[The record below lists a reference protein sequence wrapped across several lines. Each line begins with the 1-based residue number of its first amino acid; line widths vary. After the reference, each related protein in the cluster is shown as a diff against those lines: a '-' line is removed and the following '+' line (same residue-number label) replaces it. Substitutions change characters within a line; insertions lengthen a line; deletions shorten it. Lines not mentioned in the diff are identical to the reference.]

1 MAFFGLRFD
10 FRNPG
15 FAGTTM
21 SERYRTALDMAEW
34 ADDLGA
40 VAVILS
46 EHHGSDDG
54 YLPSPLPLAAAV
66 AARTSN
72 IRINL
77 AALVASFHDPL
88 RLAEDIAV
96 VDLISEGRLDLIIT
110 NGYVGDEFTMFDQP
124 IGSRA
129 QRTTELVSV
138 LRQAWTGEPFAY
150 RGRTVTV
157 TPRPHQDGGPK
168 ISLGG
173 STEPAA
179 RRAARIGDGFMPSTP
194 AVWEFYR
201 DEVIRLGR
209 PDPGPHPGGST
220 EFVHLASDPEEGW
233 ERIAPH
239 AMHEVNAYGA
249 WMAAAGLGESGGYVP
264 VGDADTLRATG
275 QYRVLT
281 PDQMVA
287 ELTEQGPFAFVAFHP
302 LMGGIPPELAWDSLH
317 LFEHE
322 VLPRL

>member
-1 MAFFGLRFD
+1 MAMFGLRFD
-10 FRNPG
+10 FRNPS

-21 SERYRTALDMAEW
+21 AERYRAALDMAEW
-34 ADDLGA
+34 ADRLGA
-40 VAVILS
+40 VALILS

-66 AARTSN
+66 AARTAN

-96 VDLISEGRLDLIIT
+96 VDLISEGRLDVTIT
-110 NGYVGDEFTMFDQP
+110 NGYVSDEFTMFGQP
-124 IGSRA
+124 IGGRA

-138 LRQAWTGEPFAY
+138 LRQAWTGEPFTY

-157 TPRPHQDGGPK
+157 SPRPFQDGGPK

-220 EFVHLASDPEEGW
+220 DFVHLATDPDEGW

-239 AMHEVNAYGA
+239 ALHEVNAYGE
-249 WMAAAGLGESGGYVP
+249 WMATAGLGDSGGYVG
-264 VGDADTLRATG
+264 VADAEALRATG

-281 PDQMVA
+281 PDQMVS
-287 ELTEQGPFAFVAFHP
+287 ELSEQGPFAFVAFHP

>member
-10 FRNPG
+10 FRNPE
-15 FAGTTM
+15 FAGTSM
-21 SERYRTALDMAEW
+21 ADRYRSALDMAEW
-34 ADDLGA
+34 ADQLGA
-40 VAVILS
+40 VALILS
-46 EHHGSDDG
+46 EHHGSNDG
-54 YLPSPLPLAAAV
+54 YLPAPLPFAAAV
-66 AARTSN
+66 AARTTTV
-72 IRINL
+72 RINL
-77 AALVASFHDPL
+77 AALVASFHEPL
-88 RLAEDIAV
+88 RLAEDLAV
-96 VDLISEGRLDLIIT
+96 VDLISEGRLDLVIT
-110 NGYVGDEFTMFDQP
+110 NGYVGGEFAMFDQP
-124 IGSRA
+124 IGRRA

-138 LRQAWTGEPFAY
+138 LRQAWTGEPFEY

-157 TPRPHQDGGPK
+157 TPRPHQGGGPT

-179 RRAARIGDGFMPSTP
+179 RRAARIADGFMPSTP

-220 EFVHLASDPEEGW
+220 DFVHLASDPDQGW
-233 ERIAPH
+233 DLIAPH
-239 AMHEVNAYGA
+239 ALHEVNAYGD
-249 WMAAAGLGESGGYVP
+249 WMAEAGIGDTGGYVP
-264 VGDADTLRATG
+264 AADADALRATG
-275 QYRVLT
+275 QYRVIT

-287 ELTEQGPFAFVAFHP
+287 ELTEQGPFGFVAFHP
-302 LMGGIPPELAWDSLH
+302 LMGGIPPEVAWDSLH

>member
-10 FRNPG
+10 FRNPT

-21 SERYRTALDMAEW
+21 AERYRAALDMAEW
-34 ADDLGA
+34 ADNLGA
-40 VAVILS
+40 VALILS

-66 AARTSN
+66 AARTSS

-96 VDLISEGRLDLIIT
+96 VDLISEGRVDLIIT
-110 NGYVGDEFTMFDQP
+110 NGYVGDEFTMFGQP
-124 IGSRA
+124 IGRRA

-138 LRQAWTGEPFAY
+138 LRQAWTGEPFEY

-157 TPRPHQDGGPK
+157 TPRPHQEGGPK

-194 AVWEFYR
+194 EVWKFYR

-220 EFVHLASDPEEGW
+220 DFVHLASDPDEGW

-249 WMAAAGLGESGGYVP
+249 WMAAAGISDTGGYVP
-264 VGDADTLRATG
+264 AADADALRATG

-287 ELTEQGPFAFVAFHP
+287 ELTEQGPLAFVAFHP

-317 LFEHE
+317 LFEHD